1 MAKLGQIIRFHGYL
15 LDQNRQQLEVI
26 SQKLDHISHRL
37 DRDIIC
43 VNAFQSVAREVT
55 KRRQH
60 LLASM
65 EAQDDQEDEIEE

>member
-15 LDQNRQQLEVI
+15 LDQNRQQLEAI

-43 VNAFQSVAREVT
+43 VNAFQTVAREVT
-55 KRRQH
+55 KRRQ
-60 LLASM
+60 LLLSVM
-65 EAQDDQEDEIEE
+65 EAEDHEDEIDE